1 MYNIEINFLNDR
13 PEYRPESVKAKPS
26 RQKRDG
32 SGNMA
37 MIAGGAVAAAFLAL
51 VGGFWVYLAQ
61 VEIPNL
67 KAERDELDQELGNYQ
82 RQEDRLRQIQE
93 EVQQIRTQTDA
104 LAGVFNYISPW
115 SALLQ
120 DLRDRTPIGV
130 RIQNVQQSNEPVR
143 NGPDP
148 QRTESGRPPSV
159 VTIEGIAQSFNDVN
173 DFILLL
179 RESNLYMA
187 SGTHL
192 IEAEM
197 EEYRAQSLTFSDSR
211 GRLELAPVVAFTI
224 QTQVREVPA
233 TDILQELQRKGA
245 LGLVN
250 RIQELQRRGVI

>member
-26 RQKRDG
+26 RQRQQG
-32 SGNMA
+32 GNNMPL
-37 MIAGGAVAAAFLAL
+37 IAGGAFAVACLAV
-51 VGGFWVYLAQ
+51 VGGAWLYLAQ
-61 VEIPNL
+61 IEIPKL
-67 KAERDELDQELGNYQ
+67 QAERDELDAELGSYQ
-82 RQEDRLRQIQE
+82 REENRLREIQE
-93 EVQQIRTQTDA
+93 EVQQIRAQTDA

-120 DLRDRTPIGV
+120 DLRDRSPLGV
-130 RIQNVQQSNEPVR
+130 RIQSVEETDEP
-143 NGPDP
+143 P
-148 QRTESGRPPSV
+148 QGSPPPQATESGRPPSV
-159 VTIEGIAQSFNDVN
+159 VMIRGIAQSFNDVN
-173 DFILLL
+173 DFVLLL
-179 RESNLYMA
+179 KESNLYLG

-192 IEAEM
+192 VNAQM
-197 EEYRAQSLTFSDSR
+197 EDYNAQSITFSETR
-211 GRLELAPVVAFTI
+211 NRLELSQVVAFTI

>member
-26 RQKRDG
+26 RQRRDS
-32 SGNMA
+32 SGNMPI
-37 MIAGGAVAAAFLAL
+37 IAGGGVALAFLAL
-51 VGGFWVYLAQ
+51 VVGGWAYLSQ
-61 VEIPNL
+61 VEIPRL
-67 KAERDELDQELGNYQ
+67 QAERDELDQELGNYQ
-82 RQEDRLRQIQE
+82 RQEDRLRLIQE

-120 DLRDRTPIGV
+120 DLRDRTPLGV
-130 RIQNVQQSNEPVR
+130 RIQNVQQTNEPPR
-143 NGPDP
+143 DGPPP

-173 DFILLL
+173 DFVLLL
-179 RESNLYMA
+179 KESNLYMS

-192 IEAEM
+192 VEAEL
-197 EEYRAQSLTFSDSR
+197 EDYRAQSITFSESR
-211 GRLELAPVVAFTI
+211 SRLALAPVVAFTI